1 MGQPPK
7 VPVSSGKLKK
17 GFEHRR
23 WLNAKE
29 LAEYIGSTP
38 GGVRALVYRDQIS
51 AYKPFGKLLFD
62 KNEID
67 RKVEASRLLAWY
79 EKNLD

>member
-1 MGQPPK
+1 MGLPPNI
-7 VPVSSGKLKK
+7 PVSKEKLKK

-23 WLNAKE
+23 WLTVKE

-38 GGVRALVYRDQIS
+38 NGIRALVVRDQLP

-62 KNEID
+62 KREID

-79 EKNLD
+79 EK